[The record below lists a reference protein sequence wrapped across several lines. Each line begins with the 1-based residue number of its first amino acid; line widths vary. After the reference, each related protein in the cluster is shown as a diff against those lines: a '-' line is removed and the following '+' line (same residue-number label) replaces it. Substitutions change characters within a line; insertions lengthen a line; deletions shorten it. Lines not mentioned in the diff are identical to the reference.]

1 MFICELSIAD
11 TDDDSYRPSKRARA
25 DHRSSAPSDD
35 DLDGMNSSPGRSQHG
50 HSREDNPTTD
60 QNDDDQYEVL
70 STLNFIFIF
79 LERYNYRCDLVD
91 FISQLSLGHG
101 M

>member
-1 MFICELSIAD
+1 MLICELCIAD

-35 DLDGMNSSPGRSQHG
+35 DLDGMNSSPGRSQR

-60 QNDDDQYEVL
+60 QNEDDQYEVL
-70 STLNFIFIF
+70 SVLNYFF
-79 LERYNYRCDLVD
+79 LLK
-91 FISQLSLGHG
+91 
-101 M
+101 